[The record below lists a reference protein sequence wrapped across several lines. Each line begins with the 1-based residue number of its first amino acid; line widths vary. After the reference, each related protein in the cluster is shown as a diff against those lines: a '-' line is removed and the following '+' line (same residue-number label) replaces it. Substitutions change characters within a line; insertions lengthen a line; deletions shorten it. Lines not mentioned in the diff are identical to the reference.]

1 VPDDRTENRRRQF
14 DHLIIIAA
22 KHSAQLEVLSRITE
36 KQSTRSDEQDARL
49 NSLIAVS
56 ERQTTRADEQDA
68 RLNAL
73 MALAEIHEA
82 HFAAVG
88 VKIEKNSEHIAA
100 LTAAIADLDR
110 RWQAYINTLP
120 RQ

>member
-1 VPDDRTENRRRQF
+1 MAPRGICREYDARRQNRKSLRAARRF
-14 DHLIIIAA
+14 DHDCGEAQRA
-22 KHSAQLEVLSRITE
+22 TRSAFTHCRT

-49 NSLIAVS
+49 K
-56 ERQTTRADEQDA
+56 
-68 RLNAL
+68 AL
-73 MALAEIHEA
+73 MAFAEIHEA

-88 VKIEKNSEHIAA
+88 LKIEKNSEQIAA